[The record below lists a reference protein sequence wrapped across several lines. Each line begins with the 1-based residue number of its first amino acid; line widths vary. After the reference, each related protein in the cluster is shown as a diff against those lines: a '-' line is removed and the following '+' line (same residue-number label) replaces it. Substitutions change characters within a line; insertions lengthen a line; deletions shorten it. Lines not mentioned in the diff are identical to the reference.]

1 MSYLLH
7 KHLPHTLLLR
17 LHLTE
22 MLLTLLFISLLETV
36 CFVCGAC
43 VCVCV
48 CVCMCCVCVC
58 ACVRVC
64 VRVCVHVCMMCVRKG
79 EDRSTH

>member
-48 CVCMCCVCVC
+48 CVYVLCVCVCMCACVC
-58 ACVRVC
+58 ACVCACLHDVC
-64 VRVCVHVCMMCVRKG
+64 EERRG
-79 EDRSTH
+79 